1 MRIARVALRA
11 YEQRA
16 ERRTWLRT
24 WLVARLASAPAA
36 R

>member
-16 ERRTWLRT
+16 ERRATLRA
-24 WLVARLASAPAA
+24 WLVTRTAPVQG
-36 R
+36 